1 MFHYSTG
8 NEKPCFIGK
17 ERLFIF
23 FLLLISLSLLN
34 FDRAYLFVRLR
45 FCVFSKTRAFSFQI
59 PASFVAPCCT
69 FFTRDES
76 RACFQVFWFRTEKL
90 FSTLERCF
98 NGMLQSKM
106 REREGESWNRTN
118 GELPE
123 RITKR
128 KTYSERE
135 RERGK
140 ECPWN
145 RSYVYTSPRSL
156 R

>member
-76 RACFQVFWFRTEKL
+76 RACFQVF
-90 FSTLERCF
+90 
-98 NGMLQSKM
+98 
-106 REREGESWNRTN
+106 
-118 GELPE
+118 
-123 RITKR
+123 
-128 KTYSERE
+128 
-135 RERGK
+135 
-140 ECPWN
+140 
-145 RSYVYTSPRSL
+145 
-156 R
+156 